1 MRLNM
6 ILIIIVFL
14 LYLYSSNLKTELVNT
29 KTKNKELSALIMLK
43 NEEIKK
49 SNQIRAELNKKLQNK
64 KEKQINLIKK
74 VSKDEKSK
82 NKLDD
87 YFLNVFN
94 SL

>member
-1 MRLNM
+1 M